1 MSTKGQ
7 ILFSLF
13 FLSFL
18 FISCNQSTSTE
29 APAKQ
34 VDSNAIDWMTLEQ
47 AEAAS
52 LKNPKPIYVMVY
64 ANWCPHCKNF
74 DKTTY
79 KEGKVI
85 DYINANYYPVKL
97 DAHSNETITYRS
109 EEYTNP
115 NYDDRKTENELN
127 SYHEVLYAIEA
138 KSIPSIVFIDK
149 DFNVTGTELGYKDA
163 NELRSLMAMYNN

>member
-7 ILFSLF
+7 ILFNLI
-13 FLSFL
+13 FLPFIFL
-18 FISCNQSTSTE
+18 SCNQNTSSE

-34 VDSNAIDWMTLEQ
+34 VDSSAIAWMTMEQ

-79 KEGKVI
+79 TEAKVI
-85 DYINANYYPVKL
+85 DYINTNYYPVKL
-97 DAHSNETITYRS
+97 DAHNNETITYRS

-115 NYDDRKTENELN
+115 FYDESKSPNELN
-127 SYHEVLYAIEA
+127 SYHEILYAIEA
-138 KSIPSIVFIDK
+138 KSIPSIVFIGT
-149 DFNVTGTELGYKDA
+149 DFNVKGTELGYKDS